1 MFVNLLDYGYRLLN
15 LEVGMIA
22 DLTFVRYAGY
32 HLLTTQCDC
41 TFPSANPFP
50 ASPGISRIGVA
61 RPLRRTCHRAIAGD
75 WIRGVLEQYVA
86 GSDTRGRPE
95 GCQYYSRSLR
105 SAQSRKRVPSFAVAV
120 TPRRDEI
127 SGLGQANTRA
137 PNGAE
142 SD

>member
-1 MFVNLLDYGYRLLN
+1 
-15 LEVGMIA
+15 MIA
-22 DLTFVRYAGY
+22 NLTFVRYAGY
-32 HLLTTQCDC
+32 HLLMKQCDC
-41 TFPSANPFP
+41 AFPSANPFP
-50 ASPGISRIGVA
+50 VSPDISRIGVA
-61 RPLRRTCHRAIAGD
+61 RSWRRACHRAIAGD

-95 GCQYYSRSLR
+95 GCPYPRSQQAIR
-105 SAQSRKRVPSFAVAV
+105 
-120 TPRRDEI
+120 EI